1 MTTLSP
7 WLQIPLADYEA
18 HMASSNVDQASLLAD
33 VLSTALQR
41 FRPPSVAVIGC
52 AGGNGFERIDPAVT
66 GRVVGV
72 DLNPD
77 YLDATARRYWGRFE
91 DLVLCNADIAGEE
104 LQGEPVD
111 LIYAALIFEYV
122 DMSAALRN
130 LSSQCRQAGH
140 LVAVLQLPSLQAPAI
155 TPTGVATVRCLASAM
170 TLVDPSALVE
180 GARASGFALAEF
192 TMVTSSAGKQFA
204 VQIYQMQPAD

>member
-1 MTTLSP
+1 MT
-7 WLQIPLADYEA
+7 A
-18 HMASSNVDQASLLAD
+18 SNVDQARLLAD
-33 VLSTALQR
+33 VFSTVLQK

-72 DLNPD
+72 DINPE
-77 YLDATARRYWGRFE
+77 YLDATARRYSGRFE

-111 LIYAALIFEYV
+111 LIYAALIFEHV

-140 LVAVLQLPSLQAPAI
+140 LIAVLQLPSLQAPAI
-155 TPTGVATVRCLASAM
+155 TPTAVATIRCLASAM
-170 TLVDPSALVE
+170 TLVDPPALVE
-180 GARASGFALAEF
+180 GARASGFALAES
-192 TMVTSSAGKQFA
+192 TTVTSSAGKRFA
-204 VQIYQMQPAD
+204 VQIYQRLPAE